1 MLEEMIRALRR
12 RRLASL
18 LASLGL
24 VTAMALTVSSPLH
37 EGGDD
42 SLCGPAGGTGAF
54 GAALLTADAPPGH
67 AQHCVL
73 CHAVQSLRAETASS
87 RFGPPIAATGLVRG
101 GALASPPAAVA
112 SATPARAPPLA

>member
-1 MLEEMIRALRR
+1 MLEGMIRALRR

-18 LASLGL
+18 IAALGL

-42 SLCGPAGGTGAF
+42 SLCDPAGAA
-54 GAALLTADAPPGH
+54 GAAGVAQLTAAAPAGH

-87 RFGPPIAATGLVRG
+87 RFGPPIAAAGLALG
-101 GALASPPAAVA
+101 GPLAAAPASLP
-112 SATPARAPPLA
+112 SATPARAPPLV

>member
-1 MLEEMIRALRR
+1 MLEGMIRALRR
-12 RRLASL
+12 RRLASVI
-18 LASLGL
+18 AAFGL

-42 SLCGPAGGTGAF
+42 GLCDPS
-54 GAALLTADAPPGH
+54 GAAGASGATQFTAAAPSGH

-87 RFGPPIAATGLVRG
+87 RFGPPIAATGLVLG